1 MRRLS
6 LLLSLAGCSL
16 AVLHA
21 SAAPQTPGDAASSRV
36 VYVTAL
42 NDRNSPVADLSAT
55 DFAVKE
61 DGKLRDVLSVRPATT
76 QLQIVVLVD
85 DNGTGM
91 FRPGL
96 AAFAELLQD
105 RAELSLRVVTGQVR
119 TLMDY
124 TTDVRAWIAGIGQL
138 GVRPPTP
145 EGGQLLEGVYEA
157 ANQLRKREAHR
168 PVIVALTVGG
178 PEQSTLQSRQVLD
191 ELHDSRA
198 SLHVVFAESP
208 AVRPTTA
215 ATRPS
220 DLLEGNFNLSRVIG
234 DGPKESGGRRQ
245 DVLATQTVQ
254 TAVQTIARDLLMQY
268 EVTYTRPAGGRP
280 PLKLDVSTVRR
291 GVKVIAPTR
300 APGK

>member
-1 MRRLS
+1 MKTSHVLVFAGI
-6 LLLSLAGCSL
+6 SLA
-16 AVLHA
+16 ALHA
-21 SAAPQTPGDAASSRV
+21 SPAAQAPVDSASSRV

-61 DGKLRDVLSVRPATT
+61 DGKLRDVTSVRPATS
-76 QLQIVVLVD
+76 QLQIAVLVD

-105 RAELSLRVVTGQVR
+105 RAEISLRVVTGQVQ
-119 TLMDY
+119 TVMDY
-124 TTDVRAWIAGIGQL
+124 TTDVRAWIAGIGKL

-145 EGGQLLEGVYEA
+145 EGGQLLEGVSEA
-157 ANQLRKREAHR
+157 AKQLKKREAHR

-178 PEQSTLQSRQVLD
+178 QEQSTLQSRQVLD

-208 AVRPTTA
+208 AVRPSSP
-215 ATRPS
+215 ATKPS

-245 DVLATQTVQ
+245 DVLATQTVL

-268 EVTYTRPAGGRP
+268 ELTYARPAGGRP
-280 PLKLDVSTVRR
+280 PVKLDVSVARK

-300 APGK
+300 APGR